1 MTNSVSFHSINHLMS
16 KAQGKHILPVLV
28 VLTATVACFAI
39 QATAPV
45 PNVKAA
51 AESSI
56 NVSVIKPKAQ
66 PFTPSYQG
74 YGTVAA
80 KNSLTLT
87 AQVDGK
93 LIWLA
98 DNAIEAGMLTAGETV
113 FKQDDTDLNSILAQ
127 RQAQMAIAQAQLDL
141 ELGQQRI
148 AKNDYQMMKR
158 DFDEKEWEID
168 LALLLRQPQL
178 AQAQAELTIAQNAVQ
193 IAQTDLNRR
202 QWRSDK
208 RYLVVSKQVSQ
219 GDYLQKGDEIAKLI
233 EFDVLRIP
241 IYLPRKI
248 AANVKQGQAVSLYQP
263 DTQLRVT
270 AHISHVFSALD
281 SSIHLQKVYAEY
293 RLNSV
298 EEKGLIIGDFVKAQ
312 FLFSPIDDTLTVPLS
327 AIDQGNVWLVS
338 QDNKLLQKP
347 VTVLHQDEFNAVIN
361 NVIEPHQQL
370 IINKMHSPQINL
382 SVNIVERS

>member
-1 MTNSVSFHSINHLMS
+1 MTISVGFHSINHLMP
-16 KAQGKHILPVLV
+16 KAKGQYIFPVMV
-28 VLTATVACFAI
+28 VLTATIASFAI

-45 PNVKAA
+45 PDAKAA
-51 AESSI
+51 VESSI

-74 YGTVAA
+74 YGTVTA

-98 DNAIEAGMLTAGETV
+98 ENAIEAGMLTVGETV
-113 FKQDDTDLNSILAQ
+113 FQQDDTDLTSILAQ
-127 RQAQMAIAQAQLDL
+127 RQAQMAIAQARLDL

-148 AKNDYQMMKR
+148 AKKDYQMMKK

-178 AQAQAELTIAQNAVQ
+178 AQAQAELTIAKSAVQ

-233 EFDVLRIP
+233 EFDTLRIP

-248 AANVKQGQAVSLYQP
+248 AASVKEGQAVSLYQP
-263 DTQLRVT
+263 DTQIRVT
-270 AHISHVFSALD
+270 AHISQIFPALEN
-281 SSIHLQKVYAEY
+281 SIHLQKVYAEY
-293 RLNSV
+293 RLNSA
-298 EEKGLIIGDFVKAQ
+298 EGRGLIIGDFVEAQ

-327 AIDQGNVWLVS
+327 AIDEGKVWLVS

-347 VTVLHQDEFNAVIN
+347 VTILHQDEFNAVIH
-361 NVIEPHQQL
+361 NVVESHL
-370 IINKMHSPQINL
+370 LLVINKMHAPQVNL